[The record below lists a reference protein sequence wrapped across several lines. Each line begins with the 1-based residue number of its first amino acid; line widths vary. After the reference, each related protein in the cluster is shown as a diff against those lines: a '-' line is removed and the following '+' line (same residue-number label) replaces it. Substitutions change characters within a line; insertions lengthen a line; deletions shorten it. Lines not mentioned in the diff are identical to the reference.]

1 MHAVHLRRTVS
12 VETTLLYLTLASSTF
27 ALFALFARA
36 ISRVMKRHFHRS
48 LLSLSI
54 FFLPS
59 SFFFPLPFRS
69 TSSSYCFVA
78 PLNCI
83 LFDEAFF
90 ELARRL
96 RTEQKRSQLFFSS
109 RDSEKLFVAGLN
121 CSKRSKGNYRENG
134 FPPIAPF
141 LAFCQLLF
149 TCPFYLLLHCICRRA
164 HAECNKPS
172 SLKLSQKYWFTS
184 LSLSNSLHS
193 AEFLWLAYRSLC
205 KFIFFAIWLKKHRLG
220 RKLFYLPSITIP
232 LYFGYFIRSSNI
244 NEQVV
249 ETDGIDE
256 ISLDTAYLRKNV
268 IITFNYLLN
277 NQRAIRTYNKW
288 NLRVWH

>member
-141 LAFCQLLF
+141 LVFCQLLF
-149 TCPFYLLLHCICRRA
+149 TCPFCCCIVYAGGRTLSVTNRVLWNYRRNIDLLAFLFPTLCILQ
-164 HAECNKPS
+164 N
-172 SLKLSQKYWFTS
+172 
-184 LSLSNSLHS
+184 
-193 AEFLWLAYRSLC
+193 
-205 KFIFFAIWLKKHRLG
+205 
-220 RKLFYLPSITIP
+220 FY
-232 LYFGYFIRSSNI
+232 
-244 NEQVV
+244 
-249 ETDGIDE
+249 D
-256 ISLDTAYLRKNV
+256 
-268 IITFNYLLN
+268 
-277 NQRAIRTYNKW
+277 
-288 NLRVWH
+288 